1 MASRALS
8 ALGTWC
14 LGKRDGSRVFRCMG
28 LSSVFVLIPPPS
40 GLAHRAN
47 DCLPALVDVHVLD
60 GNFLLPL
67 PAIALQCLGLRAK
80 IRSNFVARFPLLS
93 CSDTVSDPVKRRS
106 ARVAAKFVATAQSR
120 VIGCR
125 STVFRSRARALAA
138 RNYRFSASGRHA
150 QRRSRLAVALGC
162 LWNRCFQVML

>member
-1 MASRALS
+1 
-8 ALGTWC
+8 
-14 LGKRDGSRVFRCMG
+14 MG
-28 LSSVFVLIPPPS
+28 LSSVFVIIPPPS
-40 GLAHRAN
+40 RLAHRAN
-47 DCLPALVDVHVLD
+47 DCLPAGVDVHVLD

-67 PAIALQCLGLRAK
+67 PAIALQCLGLGAK

-125 STVFRSRARALAA
+125 STVFRSRVRALWYE
-138 RNYRFSASGRHA
+138 NYRFALQRGTKGAARTASMPKA
-150 QRRSRLAVALGC
+150 ATFQSRERMKGIPDI
-162 LWNRCFQVML
+162 